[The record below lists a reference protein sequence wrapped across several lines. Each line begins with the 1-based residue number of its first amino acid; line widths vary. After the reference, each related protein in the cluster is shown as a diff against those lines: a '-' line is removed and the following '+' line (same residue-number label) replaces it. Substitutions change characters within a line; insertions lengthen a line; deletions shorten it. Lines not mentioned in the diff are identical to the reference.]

1 MWGIP
6 QKSWSDQAATS
17 LKAEENRTLA
27 IPGEFKNLEE
37 KLGSKQANR
46 QKDKHNCFV
55 KPNSILL

>member
-46 QKDKHNCFV
+46 QKTNTIV
-55 KPNSILL
+55 L